1 MPITMSMVL
10 STATRFACEWAA
22 APRRARQAEPSHLA
36 RRAPQMPLNAVRNSA
51 AVLNPGRW
59 SIRTQLM
66 VFCVVIAVVPLLVL
80 EYVDNARARESLAQ
94 GTDKA
99 MLLTA
104 QSTAATIDRLN
115 EDRLQMATQIAANSL
130 VSAKAAGL
138 DINSE
143 PLAAGKATG
152 LLPQIQQQFHR
163 GLLHRQERQGS
174 RFDRFQHGRHQ
185 RQLLQLRAKR
195 PEGGAVL
202 GGYLA
207 RQRHQEAHDAVQRTD
222 PVW

>member
-1 MPITMSMVL
+1 MTSRRMWTTRPPRSHRLNPCACGGFMPITMSMVL

-138 DINSE
+138 EINSE
-143 PLAAGKATG
+143 PL
-152 LLPQIQQQFHR
+152 LLAK
-163 GLLHRQERQGS
+163 LLDS
-174 RFDRFQHGRHQ
+174 CLKSNSSFT
-185 RQLLQLRAKR
+185 
-195 PEGGAVL
+195 AV
-202 GGYLA
+202 YF
-207 RQRHQEAHDAVQRTD
+207 TD
-222 PVW
+222 K